1 MASSELRK
9 LVEKQHPPKKDK
21 DSDDEASFKN
31 TSSTPPKRT
40 LLDFARENAE
50 DPDIFLLGRR
60 ESPTKGPEGQSP
72 MRLTDLLGKSSKK
85 LKTEV
90 KSSAKLSPSRK
101 PREGRSSRAL
111 MVLPEPTYHLRFISS
126 KRVNSPFGN
135 AYIPCLPPNLTQNA
149 N

>member
-9 LVEKQHPPKKDK
+9 LVEKQQPPKKDK
-21 DSDDEASFKN
+21 DSDDEDSQRN
-31 TSSTPPKRT
+31 RSTTPPKRT
-40 LLDFARENAE
+40 LLDFARENNE

-60 ESPTKGPEGQSP
+60 DSPSRGHDGQSP

-85 LKTEV
+85 LKTEA
-90 KSSAKLSPSRK
+90 KSSGKLSPSRK
-101 PREGRSSRAL
+101 PREGRGGRSL
-111 MVLPEPTYHLRFISS
+111 MVLPEPTYHMRFISS

-135 AYIPCLPPNLTQNA
+135 AFVPCLPPSVTHNA

>member
-9 LVEKQHPPKKDK
+9 LVEKQQPVKKDK
-21 DSDDEASFKN
+21 SSDDED
-31 TSSTPPKRT
+31 SSVNKSATPPKRT
-40 LLDFARENAE
+40 LFDFARENNE

-60 ESPTKGPEGQSP
+60 DSPSKGNEGQGS

-85 LKTEV
+85 LKTEA
-90 KSSAKLSPSRK
+90 KSSGKLSPHRK
-101 PREGRSSRAL
+101 QREGRASRAL
-111 MVLPEPTYHLRFISS
+111 MVLPETTYHLRFISS

-135 AYIPCLPPNLTQNA
+135 ASIPCLPASITQNA